1 MSAGVHNGSRRG
13 LSLEAVHWH
22 LAREDVQRTAVS
34 TRAGA
39 VLSANTLVVAGTA
52 LAFSLKGAMPLSIWV
67 VASAF
72 VALTLAGCSVVYAT
86 QALVMLRSTERR
98 FGARRTASSTL
109 YSLSQISQEWATFD
123 DFRAAVIDQ
132 TPEQQLRGALD
143 ELWRTSHL
151 HLYRYQR
158 LRRAAWLLLLAIG
171 MLVVTV
177 VSAALAY

>member
-1 MSAGVHNGSRRG
+1 MIVGVNNSNRRG
-13 LSLEAVHWH
+13 LSLESVHWH
-22 LAREDVQRTAVS
+22 LAREDAQRTAVS

-39 VLSANTLVVAGTA
+39 LLSANTLVVAGAA

-67 VASAF
+67 FAPAF
-72 VALTLAGCSVVYAT
+72 VALTLVGCSVVYAT

-98 FGARRTASSTL
+98 FSAQRTASSTL
-109 YSLSQISQEWATFD
+109 YSLSRISQEWATFD

-151 HLYRYQR
+151 HLYRYRR

-171 MLVVTV
+171 MLLITVT
-177 VSAALAY
+177 SAALAY